1 MEEDTESAQRSAQK
15 ADRDSKGVVYE
26 YSYHNVLPTATIMEH
41 NVQECSVYDNLVP
54 ASSGNTLTTFIS
66 RHLAIT
72 SSKNKNKTPGPS
84 CYGCLV
90 PALLIA
96 LLLTCAILQL
106 VLIILRAPGT
116 SREVRI
122 DDYVTDNRSH
132 WHVQKEELITHPPTN
147 RSQQDNQC
155 VHFYLQRNQTQQGQ
169 SSGCPPFW
177 IGINDKCYFFSEEKK
192 QRKDADEDCT
202 NRNSR
207 LAQVKEETI
216 QALVTLTGQAFWVG
230 ITYYNSYGGVW
241 TGGWADG
248 SMVNVTEGIGSCA
261 KLGSRLMLENCYIP
275 LRWICE
281 RDAV

>member
-1 MEEDTESAQRSAQK
+1 MEEDTETAQRSAQK
-15 ADRDSKGVVYE
+15 ADRDSNGVVYE
-26 YSYHNVLPTATIMEH
+26 YSYGSVVPTASIMEH
-41 NVQECSVYDNLVP
+41 KVQECSVYDNFVP
-54 ASSGNTLTTFIS
+54 ASSSNTLTTFPS
-66 RHLAIT
+66 QHLAFT
-72 SSKNKNKTPGPS
+72 SSKDKNEAPGPS

-90 PALLIA
+90 LALLIA
-96 LLLTCAILQL
+96 LLSTCAILQL
-106 VLIILRAPGT
+106 VLIILGASGT
-116 SREVRI
+116 AR
-122 DDYVTDNRSH
+122 
-132 WHVQKEELITHPPTN
+132 VQKDELITDPPRN

-155 VHFYLQRNQTQQGQ
+155 ARFYLRRNQTQQGQ
-169 SSGCPPFW
+169 FSECPTFW

-192 QRKDADEDCT
+192 PRKNVDEDCT

-261 KLGSRLMLENCYIP
+261 KLGPHLMLENCYIP